1 MHDNKKN
8 KPGKQE
14 EHSGA
19 GADNARRGRKDQQSR
34 IRSKRL
40 VIISVVAATLVAA
53 GIAALAAIPS
63 KAPEPALA
71 INGITCDKNEHTVYH
86 THTHLDIFVNG
97 EASEVPGGIGI
108 KPSDCLYW
116 MHTHSADGVIHVE
129 SPQQRLMTLGDFFDI
144 WAQTVQN
151 VPQFPHI
158 PTGGNNLPAVYV
170 NGEAVSSSGNY
181 RETKIYP
188 NTEIAL
194 VYGSPGPSTIPSTY
208 AFGKTDVKFSSDRQ
222 AILQMILSPSTS
234 GSGALGDK
242 DAPITIV
249 EFGDYQCNSCGI
261 FHKETK
267 DAVISNLV
275 TTGKANFLFKDFTL
289 NDNILQPPQGSTLAA
304 EAAYCAGD
312 QGKFWEYHDE
322 LYKNQK
328 PEGVVWISQASL
340 KDFAKN
346 VSISDLSAFSQCL
359 DSHQYLTTVNKNNN
373 LVRQLGLD
381 ATPTFLIISPSDDK
395 NPVKLVG
402 AYPYS
407 SFEAVVN
414 QMLPR

>member
-1 MHDNKKN
+1 MKDKDKTSNRPKK
-8 KPGKQE
+8 
-14 EHSGA
+14 HTDSGT
-19 GADNARRGRKDQQSR
+19 NNSSSQKDQGTKRSR
-34 IRSKRL
+34 NL
-40 VIISVVAATLVAA
+40 IILAVVAAILVGIFGALA
-53 GIAALAAIPS
+53 VASKPPDSMTAIDGIA
-63 KAPEPALA
+63 
-71 INGITCDKNEHTVYH
+71 CDKNEHTVYH

-97 EASEVPGGIGI
+97 KASEVPGGIGI

-222 AILQMILSPSTS
+222 AILQTILSPSTS
-234 GSGALGDK
+234 GSSALGNK

-328 PEGVVWISQASL
+328 PEGVAWISQASL

-346 VSISDLSAFSQCL
+346 VSISDLPAFSQCL
-359 DSHQYLTTVNKNNN
+359 ESHQYLTTVNKNNN